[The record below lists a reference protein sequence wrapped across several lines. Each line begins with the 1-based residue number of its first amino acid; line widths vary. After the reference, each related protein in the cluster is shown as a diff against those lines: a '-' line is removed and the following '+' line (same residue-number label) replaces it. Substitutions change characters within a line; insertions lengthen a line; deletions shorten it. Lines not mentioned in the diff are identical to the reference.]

1 MFSKER
7 QNSVKKG
14 FFLVEHKSILTNKM
28 MDTSNFGGSL
38 RPNRSTYEF
47 KIACVLG
54 VICQR
59 KSMIF

>member
-14 FFLVEHKSILTNKM
+14 VFLVQHKSILTDKI
-28 MDTSNFGGSL
+28 MDTSNFGGSI

-54 VICQR
+54 VIC
-59 KSMIF
+59 